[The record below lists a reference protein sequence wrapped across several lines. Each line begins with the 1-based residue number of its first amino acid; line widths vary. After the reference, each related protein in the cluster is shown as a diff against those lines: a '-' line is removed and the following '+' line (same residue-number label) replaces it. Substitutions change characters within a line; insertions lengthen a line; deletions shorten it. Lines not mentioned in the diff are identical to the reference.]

1 MFVLIFFSI
10 EKKKRTEMMKNEEV
24 QLTNKLTNIEQEN
37 IVREQQLQSEQIR
50 IKEIQFN
57 IQMLDEHNSTYKKNL
72 SNFRWNEL

>member
-57 IQMLDEHNSTYKKNL
+57 IQMLDEHNSTYKKKL
-72 SNFRWNEL
+72 V

>member
-1 MFVLIFFSI
+1 
-10 EKKKRTEMMKNEEV
+10 MMKNEEV

-72 SNFRWNEL
+72 SNFR

>member
-72 SNFRWNEL
+72 SNFR

>member
-1 MFVLIFFSI
+1 
-10 EKKKRTEMMKNEEV
+10 MKNEEV

-72 SNFRWNEL
+72 SNFR

>member
-1 MFVLIFFSI
+1 
-10 EKKKRTEMMKNEEV
+10 MKNEEV

-57 IQMLDEHNSTYKKNL
+57 IQMLDEHNSTYKKKL
-72 SNFRWNEL
+72 V